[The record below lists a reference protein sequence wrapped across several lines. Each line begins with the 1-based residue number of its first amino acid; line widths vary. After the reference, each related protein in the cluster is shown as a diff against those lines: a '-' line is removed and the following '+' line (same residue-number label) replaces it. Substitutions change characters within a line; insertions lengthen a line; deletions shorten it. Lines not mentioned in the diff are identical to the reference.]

1 MIEDKFV
8 DLYARNSGLR
18 DKLVAERDVVLTYA
32 LRALLDAGVMDH
44 LAFKGGTCLRKLIFG
59 SAGRFSEDLDFT
71 LDSDRPDDDV
81 LTDLVEVFNAEHH
94 GITFTF
100 DEYYKTEDDTSFGGD
115 VYYKHAWNDAGHFR
129 LQVSLRERPTLPVVA
144 GAMKAQAYF
153 NHLEFELFDVRALEA
168 VEMIAEKV
176 RAAFQRVKVR
186 DLYDLHRFATMPFN
200 GELLRRLAVLKL
212 WQARDPF
219 DPEALFEKIRGGEV
233 REPERL
239 AGFLRGLAKNLGTQ
253 RYRRRSFSAETS
265 VAVLPEPPDARRP
278 DALGGLLHHDRARLT
293 RQILAELTVPRDREV
308 LVRYYL
314 AEEDSTRI
322 CEDLE
327 LTPEHFHR
335 VLHRARQRYRRL
347 YEERAPRTFGSVPG

>member
-32 LRALLDAGVMDH
+32 LRALVDTGVMDH

-71 LDSDRPDDDV
+71 LDTDRPDDDV
-81 LTDLVEVFNAEHH
+81 LTELVEVFNTEHH

-100 DEYYKTEDDTSFGGD
+100 DEYYKTDDNTSFGGD
-115 VYYKHAWNDAGHFR
+115 VYYKHAWNDTGHFR

-153 NHLEFELFDVRALEA
+153 SHVEFEVFDVRALDA

-176 RAAFQRVKVR
+176 RAAFQRVKIR
-186 DLYDLHRFATMPFN
+186 DLYDLHRFATTPFD

-219 DPEALFEKIRGGEV
+219 DPDALFEKLRGGDYDWADIQRLV
-233 REPERL
+233 RASERIEPAEIITGVETRFAVLRQLTELERQVIADAKSGWNEPLADRLRTEIREL
-239 AGFLRGLAKNLGTQ
+239 AG
-253 RYRRRSFSAETS
+253 
-265 VAVLPEPPDARRP
+265 
-278 DALGGLLHHDRARLT
+278 
-293 RQILAELTVPRDREV
+293 
-308 LVRYYL
+308 
-314 AEEDSTRI
+314 
-322 CEDLE
+322 
-327 LTPEHFHR
+327 
-335 VLHRARQRYRRL
+335 
-347 YEERAPRTFGSVPG
+347 

>member
-71 LDSDRPDDDV
+71 LDTDLSGDDV
-81 LTDLVEVFNAEHH
+81 LMEIVDVFNREHH

-100 DEYYKTEDDTSFGGD
+100 AEYYKTEDETSFGGE
-115 VYYKHAWNDAGHFR
+115 VLYRHAWNDAGRFR

-144 GAMKAQAYF
+144 KVMPHQAYF
-153 NHLEFELFDVRALEA
+153 NHLEFELFDVRALETI
-168 VEMIAEKV
+168 EMIAEKV

-186 DLYDLHRFATMPFN
+186 DLYDLQRFATTPFD

-219 DPEALFEKIRGGEV
+219 DPGAFF
-233 REPERL
+233 ERL
-239 AGFLRGLAKNLGTQ
+239 RGSDYDWADIERLVRASERIEPAEIISTVESRFDVLRQLTELERRLIADAKSGWNEPLAERL
-253 RYRRRSFSAETS
+253 RAEIRRRF
-265 VAVLPEPPDARRP
+265 LP
-278 DALGGLLHHDRARLT
+278 G
-293 RQILAELTVPRDREV
+293 
-308 LVRYYL
+308 
-314 AEEDSTRI
+314 
-322 CEDLE
+322 
-327 LTPEHFHR
+327 
-335 VLHRARQRYRRL
+335 
-347 YEERAPRTFGSVPG
+347 